1 MTRESWSTPAV
12 VIVTGIQA
20 AGKTTVGEAL
30 AGRLERSAFIDG
42 DDLAGMVVGGR
53 SGMTPDAA
61 PEALAQLRLRYC
73 QAGMLADS
81 FHRSGFTAIIADNI
95 YGDDLVWIADLI
107 SARPLIAVVL
117 TPDDG
122 AVTSREIVRG
132 TQAYRDW
139 APDGSL
145 EAAVATFQ
153 GYLLAT
159 PRMGLWLDTSGQSP
173 DTTVDEILKAGLD

>member
-53 SGMTPDAA
+53 SSVTPDAA

-81 FHRSGFTAIIADNI
+81 FHRSSFTAIIADNI
-95 YGDDLVWIADLI
+95 YGDDLVWIAELI
-107 SARPLIAVVL
+107 LARPLIAVVL
-117 TPDDG
+117 TR
-122 AVTSREIVRG
+122 TMLSTNFSRMCSWKLNPRQPN
-132 TQAYRDW
+132 TLK
-139 APDGSL
+139 P
-145 EAAVATFQ
+145 VAKRRCWC
-153 GYLLAT
+153 
-159 PRMGLWLDTSGQSP
+159 PWC
-173 DTTVDEILKAGLD
+173 